1 MQRTGTANRE
11 STLRSRVAAWAIGL
25 VAAAALSGCSV
36 NPATGERIF
45 TLYSWDQETQLGAQ
59 AFAPMVQ
66 EYGGEVSDPVL
77 RDFTTRVGL
86 SLVPHVEDGVPELPW
101 SFTLLDSDVINAFAL
116 PGGKVFMSR
125 GLAEQFTSEAEFAAV
140 IGHEIGHV
148 TARHGNQR
156 MSQQAAFTT
165 GLTIGALAVDAAG
178 DGSKIGQYGK
188 LAIPA
193 LNIGGNV
200 VLLSYGRDQELEA
213 DMLGVRYM
221 VRAGYDP
228 IGALGVQQLLKQAS
242 GGAGGGAFGDLLATH
257 PSSDSRI
264 DQIQSLLRGQY
275 AYTQNNP
282 EFREF
287 GDRYAREFLSR
298 LSALPSPEH
307 PAPGSRGALMLAAQR
322 GHGHD
327 PALAVAG
334 GPMSWCWHC
343 INAN

>member
-1 MQRTGTANRE
+1 MERVSIGMVQRV
-11 STLRSRVAAWAIGL
+11 LVGL
-25 VAAAALSGCSV
+25 VLTLVLAGCSV

-59 AFAPMVQ
+59 AFAPMVEQ
-66 EYGGEVSDPVL
+66 YGGEVTDPFL
-77 RDFTTRVGL
+77 RDYTTRIGQA
-86 SLVPHVEDGVPELPW
+86 LVPHIEDGVPDLPW

-156 MSQQAAFTT
+156 ISQQTAFTT

-178 DGSKIGQYGK
+178 DGSRFAEYGR

-221 VRAGYDP
+221 ARAGYDP
-228 IGALGVQQLLKQAS
+228 IGALGVQQLLKEAS
-242 GGAGGGAFGDLLATH
+242 GGGGGGGAFGDLLRTH

-264 DQIQSLLRGQY
+264 DQIRGLLAGEY

-282 EFREF
+282 
-287 GDRYAREFLSR
+287 RYQQFKARYEREFLRR
-298 LSALPSPEH
+298 LSALPRPSHPE
-307 PAPGSRGALMLAAQR
+307 PGTRGSLMLAAQR
-322 GHGHD
+322 AHG
-327 PALAVAG
+327 VAG
-334 GPMSWCWHC
+334 GPASWCWHC
-343 INAN
+343 ATAEN